1 MGEGREEKIP
11 DSIPSE
17 ILFRGFAA
25 MVFQLQIKLIKIK
38 LLSLLTHSKFHELQF
53 V

>member
-1 MGEGREEKIP
+1 MGEGRKKRP
-11 DSIPSE
+11 VSIPTE

-25 MVFQLQIKLIKIK
+25 MAFQLQIRLIKIK

>member
-1 MGEGREEKIP
+1 MRRREEKRP
-11 DSIPSE
+11 VYIPSE
-17 ILFRGFAA
+17 ILFRVFAA
-25 MVFQLQIKLIKIK
+25 MAFQLQIRLIKIK